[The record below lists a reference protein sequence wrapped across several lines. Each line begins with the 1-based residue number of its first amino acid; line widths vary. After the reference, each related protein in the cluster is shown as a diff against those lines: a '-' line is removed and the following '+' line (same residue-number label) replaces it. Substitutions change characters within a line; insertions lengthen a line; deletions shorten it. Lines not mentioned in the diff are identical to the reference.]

1 LEVGGRWRHHH
12 LQQQHQDWKA
22 AKKWSGGRNENSL
35 EICSVFN
42 AGYHYFYLIH
52 ANVLYWEKKLVH
64 GGPQNDTDAIST
76 ELKLV

>member
-1 LEVGGRWRHHH
+1 VVGGDIIIYNNNIKIGR
-12 LQQQHQDWKA
+12 QP
-22 AKKWSGGRNENSL
+22 KKWSGGRNENSL